1 MAPQVNG
8 DVPPSSATL
17 SHLTGYPVVS
27 DGLAYLKKNPYGQKS
42 IELGDTAYQ
51 TFAKPILPYLNRP
64 YQYVEPYVKKA
75 DAIGDDA
82 LSKIDER
89 IPSLQKSTDELVSD
103 GKAIIFFP
111 INKGIETKGHIVD
124 VYNSEYK
131 KVGGDGLVT
140 SGKALISTGLFVTSE
155 ALTWV
160 GDILRASKVRTKEAT
175 HNVTLQTNNN

>member
-8 DVPPSSATL
+8 EIPPSSATL
-17 SHLTGYPVVS
+17 SHIIGYPVIN
-27 DGLAYLKKNPYGQKS
+27 DGIAYFKKNPYGQKS
-42 IELGDTAYQ
+42 LELSDSAYQ
-51 TFAKPILPYLNRP
+51 TFAKPILPYFDRP
-64 YQYVEPYVKKA
+64 YQYVSPYVKKA
-75 DAIGDDA
+75 DTMGDDA

-89 IPSLQKSTDELVSD
+89 LPALKKPTDELVSE

-111 INKGIETKGHIVD
+111 VRKGLETKGYVVD

-140 SGKALISTGLFVTSE
+140 SGKALISTGLVVTSV

-160 GDILRASKVRTKEAT
+160 GDYLRAGKVQAKET
-175 HNVTLQTNNN
+175 TNNMSQQATN